1 MAAILQGKD
10 EKLVVAFGLV
20 CSSFVMISRGSTHRH
35 FFLPE
40 GDLTAQSVKA
50 GNCLAAR
57 TLGCGSKPFGPI
69 QVCILYIYII
79 YIYIFFI
86 YLSIYLSFHP
96 SIYLSCSI
104 IFSIFSII
112 STICWQWDH
121 PSPPP
126 GSPRA
131 IAPKPRFEPGGVA
144 RVPENHGK
152 DMPVDC
158 WIVTI
163 TTICVQ

>member
-79 YIYIFFI
+79 YIYIA
-86 YLSIYLSFHP
+86 YSNR
-96 SIYLSCSI
+96 
-104 IFSIFSII
+104 
-112 STICWQWDH
+112 TQ
-121 PSPPP
+121 
-126 GSPRA
+126 
-131 IAPKPRFEPGGVA
+131 
-144 RVPENHGK
+144 
-152 DMPVDC
+152 
-158 WIVTI
+158 
-163 TTICVQ
+163 

>member
-69 QVCILYIYII
+69 QVCILYMYNLYI
-79 YIYIFFI
+79 YIYYNIQIVPNNFI
-86 YLSIYLSFHP
+86 AYI
-96 SIYLSCSI
+96 
-104 IFSIFSII
+104 
-112 STICWQWDH
+112 
-121 PSPPP
+121 
-126 GSPRA
+126 RMN
-131 IAPKPRFEPGGVA
+131 K
-144 RVPENHGK
+144 
-152 DMPVDC
+152 
-158 WIVTI
+158 
-163 TTICVQ
+163 